1 MPASSL
7 NCLPLSQYDVTNKK
21 PQFMQKALPSLEN
34 VHGETYSGKETGDV
48 SDTSSTSQAIFV
60 SSHYHESAALKEN
73 CEEGLIAE
81 YHLSLETKDN
91 LPPNEISQETCS
103 VQSVEAC
110 SNKEELRENHPM
122 EFYQNLG
129 LLFATTERDND
140 KDTNTNGNLI
150 CKLQDEVIFYQN
162 KCHEPREQS
171 IQVKEKLELCE
182 EEKQDL
188 QAEVG
193 RQVFLE
199 SKERQC
205 SKKVYQPPRKHASGR
220 SKPVSGV
227 SGKQCDVNGKQCGV
241 NDKQCDDK
249 EERKEISHNTES
261 DEQDKVCN
269 NSNANSFNSDSE
281 GAAVTF
287 HADNVNGSSFF
298 EDVDSSQER
307 YDSASSLSQSFDV
320 PCIELES
327 QERSSPSFTGEQ
339 SERERLTEA
348 CAANGQRDKE
358 GADDSSFPD
367 RAETQFY
374 FNDHSNDT
382 VDGTVNTP
390 DRAQDSLKQEDVVN
404 VNQDSLPNGDT
415 NQRQNV
421 SGARFTAQKDTAT
434 DLSDSHV
441 SSQSKKWE
449 HLGARPRDRPLKT
462 DRCPEPCVA
471 NTFLERH
478 SEDKHLHESLY
489 YTNVEKMLTENS
501 SLQGAS
507 HVDSM
512 VNLTE
517 SNKAQLYFGECQV
530 PFRPDPYSQTHVSL
544 FPQTSGACIGGNNS
558 SNTGFNLLNPNVAN
572 NFVPFTGLQDG
583 TFPSLQRN
591 EVFHS
596 GFTGSGLTS
605 DFMQPTG
612 SQIGAFNA
620 LNSNLSLNEYALG
633 TREAQTPP
641 DGHFTSLQINQPI
654 HLGLHGS
661 GFTSDLT
668 GSIRPEMTHS
678 ATGTHRNSDFSGS
691 ASMLPS
697 TRNSGLLG
705 SSSVNKQTYGFPPD
719 ASPTSSSG
727 ARVNGSD
734 SRLFSESESSRVSQ
748 LLPVTTGRD
757 GLNTSEEVN
766 SSSNAMNA
774 SGDHLASGHYREGS
788 RAYNSSSSHMIS
800 GTDTGESQSG
810 KTEDSVQ
817 GFTGSVLTSDLMTT
831 GLQTSVMSG
840 ADQHFGQLGGSMM
853 NTNSVTEL
861 VNSPNNTLHELEQ
874 GADEG
879 CALVEIVSREREE
892 REQFGQE
899 IERPE
904 CEIGAERAQQRER
917 DERELRVAIRE
928 QQCQEAMRRPSLCQE
943 VRDCYCLQLCVIS

>member
-1 MPASSL
+1 ME
-7 NCLPLSQYDVTNKK
+7 
-21 PQFMQKALPSLEN
+21 SLESDFR
-34 VHGETYSGKETGDV
+34 GSG
-48 SDTSSTSQAIFV
+48 F
-60 SSHYHESAALKEN
+60 
-73 CEEGLIAE
+73 
-81 YHLSLETKDN
+81 
-91 LPPNEISQETCS
+91 
-103 VQSVEAC
+103 
-110 SNKEELRENHPM
+110 
-122 EFYQNLG
+122 
-129 LLFATTERDND
+129 
-140 KDTNTNGNLI
+140 
-150 CKLQDEVIFYQN
+150 
-162 KCHEPREQS
+162 EQT
-171 IQVKEKLELCE
+171 
-182 EEKQDL
+182 
-188 QAEVG
+188 
-193 RQVFLE
+193 
-199 SKERQC
+199 QC
-205 SKKVYQPPRKHASGR
+205 
-220 SKPVSGV
+220 
-227 SGKQCDVNGKQCGV
+227 
-241 NDKQCDDK
+241 
-249 EERKEISHNTES
+249 
-261 DEQDKVCN
+261 
-269 NSNANSFNSDSE
+269 
-281 GAAVTF
+281 
-287 HADNVNGSSFF
+287 
-298 EDVDSSQER
+298 
-307 YDSASSLSQSFDV
+307 L
-320 PCIELES
+320 
-327 QERSSPSFTGEQ
+327 PSFTVEQ
-339 SERERLTEA
+339 FESEKLKGA
-348 CAANGQRDKE
+348 CAANGKRDKE
-358 GADDSSFPD
+358 VTHGFSFPD
-367 RAETQFY
+367 GAETQSYSNHHF
-374 FNDHSNDT
+374 NDT
-382 VDGTVNTP
+382 VDGAANLP
-390 DRAQDSLKQEDVVN
+390 DRAQDSLKQEDLTS

-449 HLGARPRDRPLKT
+449 HLGARPRNRPPKT
-462 DRCPEPCVA
+462 DRCPEPSLL
-471 NTFLERH
+471 NSLEDTH
-478 SEDKHLHESLY
+478 PHESLY
-489 YTNVEKMLTENS
+489 CTNAEKMLTENS

-507 HVDSM
+507 CVDSM

-517 SNKAQLYFGECQV
+517 SNKAQLYFGDCQV
-530 PFRPDPYSQTHVSL
+530 PFRPEPYSQTHVSL
-544 FPQTSGACIGGNNS
+544 FLQTSGACIGGNDS

-633 TREAQTPP
+633 TREPQIPP

-678 ATGTHRNSDFSGS
+678 ATGTHRNSDFRGS

-810 KTEDSVQ
+810 ETEDSVTNRNY
-817 GFTGSVLTSDLMTT
+817 GTESVESTD
-831 GLQTSVMSG
+831 
-840 ADQHFGQLGGSMM
+840 
-853 NTNSVTEL
+853 NSL
-861 VNSPNNTLHELEQ
+861 LELEQ
-874 GADEG
+874 RVEEA
-879 CALVEIVSREREE
+879 CAMVERVLREREE
-892 REQFGQE
+892 REEFGRE
-899 IERPE
+899 IERKE
-904 CEIGAERAQQRER
+904 REIRAERARKKRER
-917 DERELRVAIRE
+917 EARELEEARGWPQQQEPVTGQSLWLCEHYQRHCKVCFPCCNNFYSCHRCHNNSRE
-928 QQCQEAMRRPSLCQE
+928 CGNKEARASHATHLKCSYCDHEQE
-943 VRDCYCLQLCVIS
+943 VMKGF

>member
-1 MPASSL
+1 ME
-7 NCLPLSQYDVTNKK
+7 
-21 PQFMQKALPSLEN
+21 SLESDFR
-34 VHGETYSGKETGDV
+34 GSG
-48 SDTSSTSQAIFV
+48 F
-60 SSHYHESAALKEN
+60 
-73 CEEGLIAE
+73 
-81 YHLSLETKDN
+81 
-91 LPPNEISQETCS
+91 
-103 VQSVEAC
+103 
-110 SNKEELRENHPM
+110 
-122 EFYQNLG
+122 
-129 LLFATTERDND
+129 
-140 KDTNTNGNLI
+140 
-150 CKLQDEVIFYQN
+150 
-162 KCHEPREQS
+162 EQT
-171 IQVKEKLELCE
+171 
-182 EEKQDL
+182 
-188 QAEVG
+188 
-193 RQVFLE
+193 
-199 SKERQC
+199 QC
-205 SKKVYQPPRKHASGR
+205 
-220 SKPVSGV
+220 
-227 SGKQCDVNGKQCGV
+227 
-241 NDKQCDDK
+241 
-249 EERKEISHNTES
+249 
-261 DEQDKVCN
+261 
-269 NSNANSFNSDSE
+269 
-281 GAAVTF
+281 
-287 HADNVNGSSFF
+287 
-298 EDVDSSQER
+298 
-307 YDSASSLSQSFDV
+307 L
-320 PCIELES
+320 
-327 QERSSPSFTGEQ
+327 PSFTVEQ
-339 SERERLTEA
+339 FESEKLKGA
-348 CAANGQRDKE
+348 CAANGKRDKE
-358 GADDSSFPD
+358 VTHGFSFPD
-367 RAETQFY
+367 GAETQSYSNHHF
-374 FNDHSNDT
+374 NDT
-382 VDGTVNTP
+382 VDGAANLP
-390 DRAQDSLKQEDVVN
+390 DRAQDSLKQEDLTS

-449 HLGARPRDRPLKT
+449 HLGARPRNRPPKT
-462 DRCPEPCVA
+462 DRCPEPSLL
-471 NTFLERH
+471 NSLEDTH
-478 SEDKHLHESLY
+478 PHESLY
-489 YTNVEKMLTENS
+489 CTNAEKMLTENS

-507 HVDSM
+507 CVDSM

-530 PFRPDPYSQTHVSL
+530 PFRPNPYSQTYVSL

-620 LNSNLSLNEYALG
+620 LNSNSSLNEYALG
-633 TREAQTPP
+633 TREPQIPP

-668 GSIRPEMTHS
+668 GSTRPEMTHS
-678 ATGTHRNSDFSGS
+678 ATGTHRNSDFRGS

-748 LLPVTTGRD
+748 LLPVTTGSD

-810 KTEDSVQ
+810 ETEDSVTNRNY
-817 GFTGSVLTSDLMTT
+817 GTESVESTD
-831 GLQTSVMSG
+831 
-840 ADQHFGQLGGSMM
+840 
-853 NTNSVTEL
+853 NSL
-861 VNSPNNTLHELEQ
+861 LELEQ
-874 GADEG
+874 RVEEA
-879 CALVEIVSREREE
+879 CAMVERVLREREE
-892 REQFGQE
+892 REEFGRE
-899 IERPE
+899 IERKE
-904 CEIGAERAQQRER
+904 REIRAERARKKRER
-917 DERELRVAIRE
+917 EARELEEARGWPQQQEPVTGQSLWLCEHYQRHCKVRFPCCNNFYSCHRCHNNSRE
-928 QQCQEAMRRPSLCQE
+928 CGNKEARASHATHLKCSYCDHEQE
-943 VRDCYCLQLCVIS
+943 VMKGF

>member
-1 MPASSL
+1 ME
-7 NCLPLSQYDVTNKK
+7 
-21 PQFMQKALPSLEN
+21 SLESDFR
-34 VHGETYSGKETGDV
+34 GSG
-48 SDTSSTSQAIFV
+48 F
-60 SSHYHESAALKEN
+60 
-73 CEEGLIAE
+73 
-81 YHLSLETKDN
+81 
-91 LPPNEISQETCS
+91 
-103 VQSVEAC
+103 
-110 SNKEELRENHPM
+110 
-122 EFYQNLG
+122 
-129 LLFATTERDND
+129 
-140 KDTNTNGNLI
+140 
-150 CKLQDEVIFYQN
+150 
-162 KCHEPREQS
+162 EQT
-171 IQVKEKLELCE
+171 
-182 EEKQDL
+182 
-188 QAEVG
+188 
-193 RQVFLE
+193 
-199 SKERQC
+199 QC
-205 SKKVYQPPRKHASGR
+205 
-220 SKPVSGV
+220 
-227 SGKQCDVNGKQCGV
+227 
-241 NDKQCDDK
+241 
-249 EERKEISHNTES
+249 
-261 DEQDKVCN
+261 
-269 NSNANSFNSDSE
+269 
-281 GAAVTF
+281 
-287 HADNVNGSSFF
+287 
-298 EDVDSSQER
+298 
-307 YDSASSLSQSFDV
+307 L
-320 PCIELES
+320 
-327 QERSSPSFTGEQ
+327 PSFTVEQ
-339 SERERLTEA
+339 FESEKLKGA
-348 CAANGQRDKE
+348 CAANGKRDKE
-358 GADDSSFPD
+358 VTHGFSFPD
-367 RAETQFY
+367 GAETQSYSNHHF
-374 FNDHSNDT
+374 NDT
-382 VDGTVNTP
+382 VDGAANLP
-390 DRAQDSLKQEDVVN
+390 DRAQDSLKQEDLTS

-449 HLGARPRDRPLKT
+449 HLGARPRNRPPKT
-462 DRCPEPCVA
+462 DRCPEPSLL
-471 NTFLERH
+471 NSLEDTH
-478 SEDKHLHESLY
+478 PHESLY
-489 YTNVEKMLTENS
+489 CTNAEKMLTENS

-507 HVDSM
+507 CVDSM

-517 SNKAQLYFGECQV
+517 SNKAQLYFGDCQV
-530 PFRPDPYSQTHVSL
+530 PFRPEPYSQTHVSL
-544 FPQTSGACIGGNNS
+544 FLQTSGACIGGNDS

-633 TREAQTPP
+633 TREPQIPP

-668 GSIRPEMTHS
+668 GSTRPEMTHF
-678 ATGTHRNSDFSGS
+678 ATGTHRNSDFRGS

-810 KTEDSVQ
+810 ETEDSVTNRNY
-817 GFTGSVLTSDLMTT
+817 GTESVESTD
-831 GLQTSVMSG
+831 
-840 ADQHFGQLGGSMM
+840 
-853 NTNSVTEL
+853 NSL
-861 VNSPNNTLHELEQ
+861 LELEQ
-874 GADEG
+874 RVEEA
-879 CALVEIVSREREE
+879 CAMVERVLREREE
-892 REQFGQE
+892 REEFGRE
-899 IERPE
+899 IERKE
-904 CEIGAERAQQRER
+904 REIRAERARKKRER
-917 DERELRVAIRE
+917 EARELEEARGWPQQQEPVTGQSLWLCEHYQRHCRVRFPCCNNFYSCHRCHNNSKE
-928 QQCQEAMRRPSLCQE
+928 CENEEAKASHATHLKCSYCHHEQE
-943 VRDCYCLQLCVIS
+943 VMKGF

>member
-1 MPASSL
+1 MSES
-7 NCLPLSQYDVTNKK
+7 
-21 PQFMQKALPSLEN
+21 
-34 VHGETYSGKETGDV
+34 V
-48 SDTSSTSQAIFV
+48 SDI
-60 SSHYHESAALKEN
+60 N
-73 CEEGLIAE
+73 
-81 YHLSLETKDN
+81 
-91 LPPNEISQETCS
+91 
-103 VQSVEAC
+103 
-110 SNKEELRENHPM
+110 
-122 EFYQNLG
+122 
-129 LLFATTERDND
+129 
-140 KDTNTNGNLI
+140 
-150 CKLQDEVIFYQN
+150 
-162 KCHEPREQS
+162 
-171 IQVKEKLELCE
+171 
-182 EEKQDL
+182 
-188 QAEVG
+188 
-193 RQVFLE
+193 
-199 SKERQC
+199 
-205 SKKVYQPPRKHASGR
+205 
-220 SKPVSGV
+220 
-227 SGKQCDVNGKQCGV
+227 GKQYAVNGKQC
-241 NDKQCDDK
+241 DDM
-249 EERKEISHNTES
+249 EERKEIFDNTDG
-261 DEQDKVCN
+261 DEQDEVCN
-269 NSNANSFNSDSE
+269 NSNTNLSNSDSE

-287 HADNVNGSSFF
+287 HAENLNGSSFF
-298 EDVDSSQER
+298 GDVDLSQER

-320 PCIELES
+320 PYIGLES
-327 QERSSPSFTGEQ
+327 QERSSPSFTSEQ
-339 SERERLTEA
+339 SESESLTEA

-358 GADDSSFPD
+358 GADDFSFPD
-367 RAETQFY
+367 GAKTQFY
-374 FNDHSNDT
+374 FNHHSNDN
-382 VDGTVNTP
+382 VDGAADTP
-390 DRAQDSLKQEDVVN
+390 ERAQDSLKQEDFTN
-404 VNQDSLPNGDT
+404 VNQDSLPGDVT
-415 NQRQNV
+415 QRENV
-421 SGARFTAQKDTAT
+421 SRARITAQKDTGA
-434 DLSDSHV
+434 DQSDSHV
-441 SSQSKKWE
+441 SNQSKKWE
-449 HLGARPRDRPLKT
+449 HLGARPRDRPPKT
-462 DRCPEPCVA
+462 DRCPEPSLLNSLEDLVPQQVAGPVAHVVA
-471 NTFLERH
+471 NTFLARH

-489 YTNVEKMLTENS
+489 YTNAEKMLTENS

-507 HVDSM
+507 GVDSM

-517 SNKAQLYFGECQV
+517 SNKAQLYFGDCQV

-583 TFPSLQRN
+583 TFPSLQRD

-810 KTEDSVQ
+810 ETEDSVTNRNY
-817 GFTGSVLTSDLMTT
+817 GTESVESTD
-831 GLQTSVMSG
+831 
-840 ADQHFGQLGGSMM
+840 
-853 NTNSVTEL
+853 NSL
-861 VNSPNNTLHELEQ
+861 LELEQ
-874 GADEG
+874 RVEEA
-879 CALVEIVSREREE
+879 CAMVERVLREREE
-892 REQFGQE
+892 REEFGRE
-899 IERPE
+899 IERKE
-904 CEIGAERAQQRER
+904 REIRAERARKKRER
-917 DERELRVAIRE
+917 EARELEEARGWPQQQEPVTGQSLWLCEHYQRHCRVRFPCCNNFYSCHRCHNNSKE
-928 QQCQEAMRRPSLCQE
+928 CDNEEAKASHATHLKCSYCHHEQE
-943 VRDCYCLQLCVIS
+943 VMKGF